1 VTPTDA
7 ATADHRPPA
16 ARRPAPFDL
25 LRFAVELFALFS
37 LALWGYLAWAW
48 PWPAIAFMLGAP
60 GFAVVVWALFR
71 SPRAVVPTDR
81 VGRSLV
87 EIAVMGA
94 AAIAWAQ
101 LGHPVVAVVFALVA
115 AVTGFVAARRED
127 RA

>member
-37 LALWGYLAWAW
+37 LALWG
-48 PWPAIAFMLGAP
+48 
-60 GFAVVVWALFR
+60 VVVWALFR

-101 LGHPVVAVVFALVA
+101 LGHPVVAVAFALVA
-115 AVTGFVAARRED
+115 AVTGVVAARQED